1 MRNMKVILQLE
12 MDERDYIMILQ
23 VAGIKNITTEDLIKQ
38 AIREYINKEMQSLQP
53 TTQPTTKN
61 ESKK

>member
-1 MRNMKVILQLE
+1 MKVILQLE

>member
-1 MRNMKVILQLE
+1 MKVILQLE

-38 AIREYINKEMQSLQP
+38 AIREYINKEMPSLQP